1 MVKGQGDGAQLAYL
15 SLTQTIKDAIEA
27 QANLHGSLLLNLS
40 TSFRICVLVQQLL
53 SRKVSLLS
61 LSLSF
66 SLSVPSE
73 RTAVAKAG
81 SAPGEAGTGG
91 GRGGRTA
98 KTLECRVDLQTYV
111 S

>member
-1 MVKGQGDGAQLAYL
+1 MVKGKGDGAELAYL

-61 LSLSF
+61 LSLF
-66 SLSVPSE
+66 LSLCTFREDGSGEGRE
-73 RTAVAKAG
+73 RT
-81 SAPGEAGTGG
+81 
-91 GRGGRTA
+91 GRGRDGRRKRWTDCKDA
-98 KTLECRVDLQTYV
+98 
-111 S
+111 